1 MKRGYIGQRSRKK
14 RRNRFLLLLLIL
26 IIGLSIFFVYRSE
39 DIDEEISIIE
49 KTDIEKENIVSIN
62 KLENKLFE
70 TEQRLALR
78 EDLLNS
84 LKKKIEVLENSNKEF
99 INNIQL
105 LNLEKGKNNQENI
118 ESQKKYSLEIQ
129 QSQKTIDQLNQELRL
144 INDNYLSI
152 QKKNVS
158 IKKEI
163 DILKNNNSTL
173 ELQKN
178 IAFKKIDELNKIID
192 EQNKKND
199 ELNKII
205 IEKVN
210 LIQEI
215 KNKFHD

>member
-1 MKRGYIGQRSRKK
+1 
-14 RRNRFLLLLLIL
+14 
-26 IIGLSIFFVYRSE
+26 
-39 DIDEEISIIE
+39 
-49 KTDIEKENIVSIN
+49 
-62 KLENKLFE
+62 
-70 TEQRLALR
+70 
-78 EDLLNS
+78 
-84 LKKKIEVLENSNKEF
+84 
-99 INNIQL
+99 
-105 LNLEKGKNNQENI
+105 NQENI